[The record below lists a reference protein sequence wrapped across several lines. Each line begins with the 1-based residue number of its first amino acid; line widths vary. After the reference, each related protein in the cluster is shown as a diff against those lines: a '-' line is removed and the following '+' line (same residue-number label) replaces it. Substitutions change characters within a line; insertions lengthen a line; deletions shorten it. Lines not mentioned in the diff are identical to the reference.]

1 MIPLLAT
8 NNEFKEIHRYYTTR
22 ENNPL
27 KKKQSMILLCC
38 KLIRV
43 FFALMKKNVAYD
55 PNKMIG
61 DIKRTINI
69 GNAA

>member
-8 NNEFKEIHRYYTTR
+8 NKEFKEIHKYYTTR

-38 KLIRV
+38 KLIRI
-43 FFALMKKNVAYD
+43 FFTLLKKNVAYD
-55 PNKMIG
+55 PQKMLR
-61 DIKRTINI
+61 DIVRE
-69 GNAA
+69 AAPKAA

>member
-1 MIPLLAT
+1 MVL
-8 NNEFKEIHRYYTTR
+8 
-22 ENNPL
+22 
-27 KKKQSMILLCC
+27 
-38 KLIRV
+38 
-43 FFALMKKNVAYD
+43 FALMKKNVASD